1 MINWNTEP
9 YNDDFDENSKFHRIL
24 FRPSYAVQ
32 ARELTQ
38 LQSILQDQIKKNGD
52 HLFKQGAMVIPGQIS
67 MDTEYHYV
75 KIQPTYG
82 AENVESYVEQFE
94 GKIVTGAIGGVTA
107 LVLKVEQALA
117 LDPITLYVK
126 YTNSGTDG
134 VTRVFAESEELTT
147 ISSGTVITYDT
158 SATGIGSAAIIERG
172 VYYVNG
178 YYVLCDKQTLLL
190 DKYTNEPTYRVG
202 LTVDEQKI
210 TPEDDETLLDNAQT
224 SFNYAAPGAHRY
236 YIDLI
241 LSKLTLDDAAD
252 DSFIELLQVL
262 DGRVASQISR
272 TEYAELEKTMAR
284 RTYDESGDYTIT
296 DFSIFVCEH

>member
-9 YNDDFDENSKFHRIL
+9 YNDDFDENNKFHRIL

-67 MDTEYHYV
+67 VDTEYHYV

-94 GKIVTGAIGGVTA
+94 GKIITGAIGGVTA

-134 VTRVFAESEELTT
+134 VTRVFTESEELTT
-147 ISSGTVITYDT
+147 I
-158 SATGIGSAAIIERG
+158 
-172 VYYVNG
+172 
-178 YYVLCDKQTLLL
+178 
-190 DKYTNEPTYRVG
+190 
-202 LTVDEQKI
+202 
-210 TPEDDETLLDNAQT
+210 
-224 SFNYAAPGAHRY
+224 
-236 YIDLI
+236 
-241 LSKLTLDDAAD
+241 
-252 DSFIELLQVL
+252 
-262 DGRVASQISR
+262 
-272 TEYAELEKTMAR
+272 
-284 RTYDESGDYTIT
+284 
-296 DFSIFVCEH
+296 

>member
-38 LQSILQDQIKKNGD
+38 LQSILQEQIKKNGD
-52 HLFKQGAMVIPGQIS
+52 HIFKQGAMVIPGQIS

-82 AENVESYVEQFE
+82 ALNVSSYVDQFE
-94 GKIVTGAIGGVTA
+94 GVVVTGSISGVTA
-107 LVLKVEQALA
+107 LVLKAEQAVGT
-117 LDPITLYVK
+117 DPITLYVR

-134 VTRVFAESEELTT
+134 ATRVFTESEELTT
-147 ISSGTVITYDT
+147 ASSGTVVTFAT
-158 SATGIGSAAIIERG
+158 AATGIGSAAIIKRG

-178 YYVLCDKQTLLL
+178 YYVLCDAQTLLL
-190 DKYTNEPTYRVG
+190 DKYTNQPTYRIG
-202 LTVDEQKI
+202 LTIDEQKV

-224 SFNYAAPGAHRY
+224 SQP
-236 YIDLI
+236 
-241 LSKLTLDDAAD
+241 
-252 DSFIELLQVL
+252 IEL
-262 DGRVASQISR
+262 D
-272 TEYAELEKTMAR
+272 
-284 RTYDESGDYTIT
+284 
-296 DFSIFVCEH
+296 